1 MKYLKSKKIIAGLFI
16 CMIISSGLFAKT
28 LASVVIQKM
37 PEIETKPVRP
47 LVENHKNAEDLKD
60 GKNFERPDMPRPD
73 RKDWDKAPDFKGKRP
88 GPGKD
93 FHAKPEWGKCKC
105 CNPKCCDCKEKE
117 FKKYD
122 KKDFPERHSGKKN
135 GPKKPSVKKHTGKD
149 FPKKPF
155 PEKKSIEKPLKEK

>member
-37 PEIETKPVRP
+37 PEIETKPIRP

-88 GPGKD
+88 DPRKD
-93 FHAKPEWGKCKC
+93 FHAKPR
-105 CNPKCCDCKEKE
+105 CNKGKCCDCKEKE
-117 FKKYD
+117 FKKHD

-155 PEKKSIEKPLKEK
+155 PERDIKEKPLKEK